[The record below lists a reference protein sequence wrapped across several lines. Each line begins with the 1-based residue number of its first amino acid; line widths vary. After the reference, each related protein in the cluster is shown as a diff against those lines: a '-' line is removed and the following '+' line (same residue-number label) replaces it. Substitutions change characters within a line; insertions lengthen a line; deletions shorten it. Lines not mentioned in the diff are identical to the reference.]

1 MGLLCATAGVTPGQ
15 DAVDRWVPA
24 VARSEIG
31 KDRLQAATL
40 LMQARILQRRA
51 RPVLALRKYQR
62 AWRLDRD
69 ARVVL
74 KQIVPLALELG
85 RVAEATRYA
94 VLLADSDLDD
104 PFLAERMAMLMS
116 DQLEIDR
123 SLQLYQHVLKLRGD
137 DPAARNPI
145 AMHFEMGRLYFLTG
159 KYKQA
164 SQSFRVVLDALEN
177 PNAGDV
183 PRAVRA
189 AILEK
194 PERTYQLI
202 AESFLE
208 AGEYQDAR
216 AMFLKALQHG
226 GSDDWLNLQ
235 LARVDYRAGQYALAR
250 EHLEDYMQQK
260 LSFGGHTPYQLLQTL
275 MEERPI
281 EKAQENDSPIKRFQ
295 AWLADDPENVDLL
308 SFVADLTRR
317 RGVLIDAAALYEK
330 LLTKQPS
337 LEAYQG
343 LVSIY
348 RELGDGDKL
357 LNALARVTNDINSLE
372 PFAEDVKAIIKDRD
386 FLSAL
391 FRIGREK
398 LKTDAVFGKGIG
410 IACGLIALNAKDY
423 GVAEEFLSDVD
434 QSDVYITWGLEL
446 LLAEENERAVH
457 VFQTA
462 LASQADPDTRAVLLY
477 YLSGAWQMT
486 GQTDE
491 ALKAAREAVD
501 LRGDMPDF
509 AIRPAWILF
518 NAQRYE
524 EAEQEYVAWLNQYA
538 EDYSLPGIR
547 GTVREARFVM
557 SSICSD
563 TDRFEEAVEYLEQV
577 LDEFPED
584 VGVMNDLGYLF
595 VDHGVALKRATKMIR
610 RAVAAEPNNTAYRD
624 SLGWALYRQGDYD
637 GALRELRRAAK
648 GHSPDPIILD
658 HLAIV
663 LRARGDRELAEQ
675 TWKQALQQLQAN
687 PDPGLQTEI
696 ERKLAERT
704 VESK

>member
-1 MGLLCATAGVTPGQ
+1 MSNWDRMHHVPHQTWLRVTALGLVYTAVAITTGQ
-15 DAVDRWVPA
+15 EGDNDSGLFIPA
-24 VARSEIG
+24 VSRGEVE

-40 LMQARILQRRA
+40 VMQARILQRRDH
-51 RPVLALRKYQR
+51 PVLALRKYQR

-116 DQLEIDR
+116 DQLEYDR
-123 SLQLYQHVLKLRGD
+123 SLQLYQHVLKLRVD
-137 DPAARNPI
+137 DPAARNPV

-164 SQSFRVVLDALEN
+164 SQSFRFVLDALEN
-177 PNAGDV
+177 PNAEDI
-183 PRAVRA
+183 PDAVRA

-194 PERTYQLI
+194 PELTYQLI

-216 AMFLKALQHG
+216 AMFLKALNAG

-235 LARVDYRAGQYALAR
+235 LARVDYRAGQYGQAR
-250 EHLEDYMQQK
+250 EHLEDYVKQK
-260 LSFGGHTPYQLLQTL
+260 LRFGGHTPYELLQAL

-281 EKAQENDSPIKRFQ
+281 EQAQAKDSPMKRFQ

-348 RELGDGDKL
+348 RKLGDGDKL
-357 LNALARVTNDINSLE
+357 LNAMARVTSEINSLE
-372 PFAEDVKAIIKDRD
+372 PFAEDVEKIIKDRE
-386 FLSAL
+386 FLAAL

-398 LKTDAVFGKGIG
+398 FKTDAVFGKGIG

-423 GVAEEFLSDVD
+423 GVAEEFLKDVD
-434 QSDVYITWGLEL
+434 SLQSDVYITWGLEL
-446 LLAEENERAVH
+446 LLAEENERAIH
-457 VFQTA
+457 VFETA
-462 LASQADPDTRAVLLY
+462 
-477 YLSGAWQMT
+477 
-486 GQTDE
+486 
-491 ALKAAREAVD
+491 
-501 LRGDMPDF
+501 
-509 AIRPAWILF
+509 
-518 NAQRYE
+518 
-524 EAEQEYVAWLNQYA
+524 
-538 EDYSLPGIR
+538 
-547 GTVREARFVM
+547 
-557 SSICSD
+557 
-563 TDRFEEAVEYLEQV
+563 DRKSVV
-577 LDEFPED
+577 
-584 VGVMNDLGYLF
+584 
-595 VDHGVALKRATKMIR
+595 
-610 RAVAAEPNNTAYRD
+610 
-624 SLGWALYRQGDYD
+624 
-637 GALRELRRAAK
+637 
-648 GHSPDPIILD
+648 
-658 HLAIV
+658 
-663 LRARGDRELAEQ
+663 
-675 TWKQALQQLQAN
+675 
-687 PDPGLQTEI
+687 
-696 ERKLAERT
+696 
-704 VESK
+704 